1 MELKV
6 VGKKKVY
13 EKKKD
18 SKGINSEKTFYS
30 YKFANGKL
38 VSGSLKLPTDE
49 LEVDDT
55 IKLDKTSA
63 QQRLGKK
70 K

>member
-1 MELKV
+1 MELKI

-18 SKGINSEKTFYS
+18 SKGINSEKTVYA
-30 YKFANGKL
+30 YKFAAGKTT
-38 VSGSLKLPTDE
+38 SGTLKMQTDE
-49 LEVDDT
+49 LEVDDEIE
-55 IKLDKTSA
+55 IKKTAS
-63 QQRLGKK
+63 QTRLGKK